1 MKFEVGKVYNNK
13 KVVERREKLKEGNEL
28 DVQITFEDGT
38 VKSVFFDDL
47 LGQEYYEEEVL
58 KTVQLKAETQEEE
71 PTEVEEGVE

>member
-13 KVVERREKLKEGNEL
+13 KVVERREKLKEGNKL

-38 VKSVFFDDL
+38 VKSVFFDNL

-58 KTVQLKAETQEEE
+58 KTVQLKAGEQEEE
-71 PTEVEEGVE
+71 SSKVEEGVE

>member
-13 KVVERREKLKEGNEL
+13 KVVERREKLKEGNKL

-58 KTVQLKAETQEEE
+58 KTVQLKAGEQEEE
-71 PTEVEEGVE
+71 SSKVEEGVE